1 MKIETTTPS
10 RPWRP
15 AAAAALA
22 ALVSAGTAHAA
33 LINRGGGLIY
43 DTVQDITWLADLNPS
58 KTQYDN
64 TGGAQGYADGQME
77 WLQANIWANGLVYG
91 GYTDWRLPSVV
102 QPDASC
108 SNQFDP
114 GDGTGVRSSGSGC
127 VGSEMGHLFYNDLGG
142 NAGESLLDATGDS
155 ATEIAN
161 LALFSNPQDG
171 LYWSSTNYAPNSNFA
186 WAFFTTDGSQNA
198 WNKGFQFIAL
208 AVRRG
213 DSVSTVGEPGAA
225 ALSALALG
233 LMTLVGHVRRRG
245 AGRGAT

>member
-1 MKIETTTPS
+1 MHPS
-10 RPWRP
+10 HSAR
-15 AAAAALA
+15 AALLA
-22 ALVSAGTAHAA
+22 GAMLASAGTAQAA
-33 LINRGGGLIY
+33 LLNRGGGLIY

-64 TGGAQGYADGQME
+64 SGGAQGYANGQME
-77 WLQANIWANGLVYG
+77 WLQANIWANELAYG
-91 GYTDWRLPSVV
+91 GYTDWRLPTVV

-108 SNQFDP
+108 STQFDP
-114 GDGTGVRSSGSGC
+114 GDGTGVRSYGSGC

-171 LYWSSTNYAPNSNFA
+171 LYWSSTNYAPDSKFA
-186 WAFFTTDGSQNA
+186 WAFFTTNGDQNA

-213 DSVSTVGEPGAA
+213 DSVSTVGEPGAI
-225 ALSALALG
+225 ALSSLALG
-233 LMTLVGHVRRRG
+233 LMTLLGFVWRPG